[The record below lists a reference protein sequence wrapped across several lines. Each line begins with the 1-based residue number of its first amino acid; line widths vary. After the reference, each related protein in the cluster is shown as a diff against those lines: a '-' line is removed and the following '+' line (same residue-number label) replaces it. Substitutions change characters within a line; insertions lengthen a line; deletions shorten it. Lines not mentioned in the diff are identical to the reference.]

1 MRPWYRYTEK
11 TDERRYARMITP
23 FSKEW
28 GYGAPV
34 TLGLIIANVGIWL
47 VMVIS
52 IGAGWLDL
60 GEFWFK
66 YFAMTPRMVFEGHVY
81 QVFTAIFLHS
91 QDFLHVLFNMY
102 LLWMFGARVE
112 RTFSSRM
119 FLFFYLVC
127 GIVGCLLSLLM
138 RSFGSPDIPSL
149 GASGAVFGVLVAY
162 GFLFAN
168 ETILLFFA
176 FPVKVWK
183 AVVGFIALETLFILF
198 QMQAGTDNWA
208 HLGGAMA
215 SAVWMLVLVRRTGNK
230 TAHGWHHSMQQRSGV
245 QAGQSMQ
252 QDGSRRRVILF
263 PGQKKPKKG
272 FWIFKQ
278 RKKTGTDQHP
288 EGTDD
293 EPPPDWFKL

>member
-1 MRPWYRYTEK
+1 
-11 TDERRYARMITP
+11 
-23 FSKEW
+23 
-28 GYGAPV
+28 
-34 TLGLIIANVGIWL
+34 
-47 VMVIS
+47 
-52 IGAGWLDL
+52 
-60 GEFWFK
+60 
-66 YFAMTPRMVFEGHVY
+66 
-81 QVFTAIFLHS
+81 
-91 QDFLHVLFNMY
+91 MY

-149 GASGAVFGVLVAY
+149 GASGAVFGVLVGY

-168 ETILLFFA
+168 ETILLLFA
-176 FPVKVWK
+176 IPVKVWK

-230 TAHGWHHSMQQRSGV
+230 TAHGWHHSGRRQQG
-245 QAGQSMQ
+245 GQRMN
-252 QDGSRRRVILF
+252 VILF
-263 PGQKKPKKG
+263 PGQKKPKTG

-278 RKKTGTDQHP
+278 RKKTGTDEHP